1 LDRLELH
8 DSLRVVIPGIFLA
21 YIIDIYFQLDWMT
34 SSGVASLLGAGI
46 FLGLIMS
53 PITFPFHRR
62 WFKKICN
69 DFRYWEKIHHIF
81 INKLRLYGNAN
92 NSLQP
97 VWVSKRKVI
106 RCAWGH
112 YSDKYSSP
120 SLSSFRMP
128 KTFAIMHCNLL
139 FVYIMASIVIL
150 LNTWL
155 GASDRSI
162 WFELQYFDLLVLSIL
177 FVISFIEARD
187 KFVYLLKKELEYWW
201 ARDEKAVAKIVY
213 VNTVHR
219 TTIKL
224 SEDSDL

>member
-1 LDRLELH
+1 
-8 DSLRVVIPGIFLA
+8 
-21 YIIDIYFQLDWMT
+21 
-34 SSGVASLLGAGI
+34 
-46 FLGLIMS
+46 
-53 PITFPFHRR
+53 
-62 WFKKICN
+62 
-69 DFRYWEKIHHIF
+69 
-81 INKLRLYGNAN
+81 
-92 NSLQP
+92 
-97 VWVSKRKVI
+97 
-106 RCAWGH
+106 
-112 YSDKYSSP
+112 
-120 SLSSFRMP
+120 MP